1 MAGSSA
7 PTARFRDEDLQV
19 STQLRDV
26 ESRLVS
32 YYAAQHRHSPERV
45 RHAVATNRDRF
56 AHARVRT
63 FVPIL
68 VERAARAELEG

>member
-1 MAGSSA
+1 MVGSSA
-7 PTARFRDEDLQV
+7 PTVRSREELQV

-32 YYAAQHRHSPERV
+32 YYAARDTHSAERV
-45 RHAVATNRDRF
+45 RDAVATNRDRF

-68 VERAARAELEG
+68 VERAARAELDG